1 MGSILWDQYKKN
13 KTTLFI
19 PCIMDDGKKEV
30 GIPQHGKYMYCL
42 LYNILR
48 R

>member
-1 MGSILWDQYKKN
+1 MGSLQKEQN
-13 KTTLFI
+13 NPFI

-42 LYNILR
+42 LYNILNTR